1 MKQKHRTL
9 LLVFFVAIILFIITI
24 VILRINTKKYS
35 PADVAAISTNG
46 LEVTIN
52 YCRPYKKGRLIFGP
66 QDEDALQP
74 FGQYWRLGANEAT
87 TLEINRD
94 VLLAGKPLKQG
105 FYSIYAVPGPDTWQ
119 IGVNKEAKRW
129 GYAEPDYDQDVLRVT
144 VPVTY
149 GEPLTEQ
156 FTITLQPTN
165 KGALMLLDWDLAHV
179 SVPIEVMETK

>member
-9 LLVFFVAIILFIITI
+9 LLVFFVAIILFIITV
-24 VILRINTKKYS
+24 VILRINTKRYS
-35 PADVAAISTNG
+35 PADVASISADG
-46 LEVTIN
+46 LEITIN

-66 QDEDALQP
+66 QEEGALQP

-87 TLEINRD
+87 TLQINRD
-94 VLLAGKPLKQG
+94 VLLAGKRLQKG
-105 FYSIYAVPGPDTWQ
+105 LYSIYAVPGPDTWL
-119 IGVNKEAKRW
+119 IGVNSEAKRW
-129 GYAEPDYDQDVLRVT
+129 GYAEPDYEKDVLRVT

-156 FTITLQPTN
+156 FTIGLQPTD

-179 SVPIEVMETK
+179 SVPIERVE